1 MDHVEDVAIAMK
13 EAVQKQKGSSFT
25 NFNVVRVI
33 MIITDNLLDAG
44 VKGRYCMFNPLNP
57 LLSYL
62 GLGPWAYC

>member
-1 MDHVEDVAIAMK
+1 MQCSCFNFSFLNSVVTNIFVDHVEDVAIAMK

-44 VKGRYCMFNPLNP
+44 VKGRCN
-57 LLSYL
+57 
-62 GLGPWAYC
+62 